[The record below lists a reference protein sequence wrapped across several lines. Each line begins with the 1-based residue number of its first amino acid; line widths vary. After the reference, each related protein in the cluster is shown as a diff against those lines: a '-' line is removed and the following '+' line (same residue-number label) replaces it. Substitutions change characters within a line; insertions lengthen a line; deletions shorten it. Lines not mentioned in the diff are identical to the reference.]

1 MFRKN
6 NLLNI
11 SLQSQIFNVME
22 REIKLVQDTYVRRE
36 NIPAFKAG
44 DNVSVSYRIVEG
56 DKERIQIFKGD
67 VINVR
72 GAGTDKMF
80 TVRKM
85 SNGVG
90 VERIFPLH
98 SPFIDS
104 VTINRIGKVR
114 RAKLFYIRELTGKS
128 ARIKEKR

>member
-1 MFRKN
+1 M
-6 NLLNI
+6 
-11 SLQSQIFNVME
+11 QSEIFNVME
-22 REIKLVQDTYVRRE
+22 REIKLVQDTFVRRE
-36 NIPAFKAG
+36 NLPAFKAG

-104 VTINRIGKVR
+104 IVVNRIGKVR

-128 ARIKEKR
+128 ARIKEKK

>member
-1 MFRKN
+1 
-6 NLLNI
+6 
-11 SLQSQIFNVME
+11 LQSEIFNVME
-22 REIKLVQDTYVRRE
+22 REIKLVQDRFVRKE